1 MINKK
6 IGVMTLGLTLMMLAS
21 CGPNSN
27 KGNYVPPKAEGS
39 DNITYFCP
47 STDVKYME
55 EVVAA
60 FKAANPDYT
69 GEITLQ
75 AEIGEGDVKAEVQ
88 KDINAAADVVLLA
101 DDNVRSLV
109 GSRGLVQW
117 TPEETEYMVEHN
129 GESMVSAMQIN
140 GKTYGI
146 PYRGDNGYQVI
157 YDKTLVT
164 ADDVK
169 SLEGLLAKAKQNGYY
184 VGYNL
189 SEGWYVPAPFFAN
202 GVKLEFNEEGKF
214 ETDINGE
221 KGLQAIRAMS
231 DLWVEYGG
239 TTWLD
244 TSAPDNFGPAAT
256 TRKCAQ
262 IIWNATTQI
271 AGLIGEE
278 NVGVAQLPTLKI
290 NGVDKQ
296 LHTYAGVKGVA
307 VVNKENMPDSKKATA
322 KAFALFIASTEM
334 QEKRLVDL
342 GQGVTDKA
350 VVAKTELWSANPFLN
365 SLAAQQNAGAAQ
377 VQANHANGAWWE
389 NSKIMM
395 TNVTAQDKNNPLTDA
410 QLQAALDA
418 CATAISE

>member
-21 CGPNSN
+21 CGPTSN

-129 GESMVSAMQIN
+129 GETMVSAMQIN

-169 SLEGLLAKAKQNGYY
+169 SLEGLLAKAKQKGYY

-202 GVKLEFNEEGKF
+202 GVKLEFNE
-214 ETDINGE
+214 
-221 KGLQAIRAMS
+221 
-231 DLWVEYGG
+231 
-239 TTWLD
+239 
-244 TSAPDNFGPAAT
+244 
-256 TRKCAQ
+256 
-262 IIWNATTQI
+262 
-271 AGLIGEE
+271 
-278 NVGVAQLPTLKI
+278 
-290 NGVDKQ
+290 
-296 LHTYAGVKGVA
+296 
-307 VVNKENMPDSKKATA
+307 
-322 KAFALFIASTEM
+322 
-334 QEKRLVDL
+334 
-342 GQGVTDKA
+342 
-350 VVAKTELWSANPFLN
+350 
-365 SLAAQQNAGAAQ
+365 
-377 VQANHANGAWWE
+377 
-389 NSKIMM
+389 
-395 TNVTAQDKNNPLTDA
+395 
-410 QLQAALDA
+410 
-418 CATAISE
+418 